1 VEDHAAPR
9 HPAGEGYRA
18 EERDQ
23 MTDLREWFAEH
34 HVTEVECLVPDI
46 TGIPRGKI
54 TPAQKFLD
62 GGALR
67 LPESIFIQSVTGEYP
82 PDEEDRL
89 TDPAIIDITLRA
101 DASTV
106 RLVPWA
112 REPTAQIIH
121 DCHYKN
127 GEPVQMAPRQV
138 LRSVLKLYEEKGWEP
153 VLAPE
158 LEFYLVARNTD
169 PDYPLTPP
177 IGRSGRKETGR
188 QSYSVDAVNE
198 FDPLFEE
205 MYDFCEAQELDL
217 DTLIHEEGAGQV
229 EINFLHGEPLTRAD
243 QVFLFK
249 RTVREVALRHD
260 IYATFMAKPMSHE
273 PGSAMHVHQS
283 IVDPETKQNLFAGE
297 DGRAS
302 KLFRNYLAGLQKYT
316 PAAMPIL
323 APNVNSYRRLSRFSN
338 APINLEWGYD
348 NRTCGLRVPFGSAAA
363 MRVENRVP
371 GADANPY
378 LAFAATLA
386 CGYLGMVE
394 ELEPT
399 QPFEGSAYSMPY
411 ALPREL
417 SHALDV
423 MEECEPLREVL
434 GSKIIEVLLAV
445 KKLEYDTYLHVI
457 SSWER
462 EHLLLNV

>member
-1 VEDHAAPR
+1 
-9 HPAGEGYRA
+9 
-18 EERDQ
+18 
-23 MTDLREWFAEH
+23 MIDLREWFAEH

-67 LPESIFIQSVTGEYP
+67 LPEAIFIQSVTGEYP
-82 PDEEDRL
+82 PDEDDLL
-89 TDPAIIDITLRA
+89 TDPAIIDITLKA
-101 DASTV
+101 DAGTV

-127 GEPVQMAPRQV
+127 GTPVPMAPRQV
-138 LRSVLKLYEEKGWEP
+138 LQRVLALYAAKGWEP
-153 VLAPE
+153 VVAPE
-158 LEFYLVARNTD
+158 LEFYLVGRNTD
-169 PDYPLTPP
+169 PDYPLAPP
-177 IGRSGRKETGR
+177 VGRSGRQETGR

-205 MYDFCEAQELDL
+205 MYDFCEVQELDL

-229 EINFLHGEPLTRAD
+229 EINFLHGEPLSRAD

-260 IYATFMAKPMSHE
+260 IYATFMAKPMSRE

-283 IVDPETKQNLFAGE
+283 IVDPVTKQNLFAGE

-316 PAAMPIL
+316 PAVMPIL

-348 NRTCGLRVPFGSAAA
+348 NRTCGLRVPYGAPAA

-399 QPFEGSAYSMPY
+399 KPFEGSAYSMPY
-411 ALPREL
+411 ALPREI

-423 MEECEPLREVL
+423 MEQCEPLREIL
-434 GSKIIEVLLAV
+434 GPKMIEVLVAV
-445 KKLEYDTYLHVI
+445 KKLEYETYLHVI

>member
-1 VEDHAAPR
+1 
-9 HPAGEGYRA
+9 
-18 EERDQ
+18 
-23 MTDLREWFAEH
+23 MIDLREWFAEH

-67 LPESIFIQSVTGEYP
+67 LPEAIFIQSVTGEYP

-89 TDPAIIDITLRA
+89 TDPAIIDITLKA

-127 GEPVQMAPRQV
+127 GDPVPMAPRQV
-138 LRSVLKLYEEKGWEP
+138 LQKVLALYAAKGWEP
-153 VLAPE
+153 ILAPE
-158 LEFYLVARNTD
+158 LEFYLVGRNTD
-169 PDYPLTPP
+169 PDYPLAPP
-177 IGRSGRKETGR
+177 IGRSGRQETGR

-205 MYDFCEAQELDL
+205 MYDFCEVQELDL

-260 IYATFMAKPMSHE
+260 IYATFMAKPMSRE

-283 IVDPETKQNLFAGE
+283 IIDPVTKQNLFAGE
-297 DGRAS
+297 DGKAS
-302 KLFRNYLAGLQKYT
+302 KLFRNYLGGLQKYT
-316 PAAMPIL
+316 PAVMPIL

-348 NRTCGLRVPFGSAAA
+348 NRTCGLRVPYGAAAA

-399 QPFEGSAYSMPY
+399 KPFEGSAYSMPY
-411 ALPREL
+411 ALPREI
-417 SHALDV
+417 SHALDI
-423 MEECEPLREVL
+423 MEQCEPMKEIL
-434 GSKIIEVLLAV
+434 GAKMIEVLVAV
-445 KKLEYDTYLHVI
+445 KKLEYETYLHVI

>member
-1 VEDHAAPR
+1 V
-9 HPAGEGYRA
+9 
-18 EERDQ
+18 
-23 MTDLREWFAEH
+23 TDLHEWFAEH

-54 TPAQKFLD
+54 TPAQKFLQ

-67 LPESIFIQSVTGEYP
+67 MPESIFIQSVTGEYP

-89 TDPAIIDITLRA
+89 TDPAIIDITLEA
-101 DASTV
+101 DTSTV

-127 GEPVQMAPRQV
+127 GDPVPMAPRQV
-138 LRSVLKLYEEKGWEP
+138 LRRVLAMYEERGWMP
-153 VLAPE
+153 ILAPE
-158 LEFYLVARNTD
+158 LEFYLVGRNTD
-169 PDYPLTPP
+169 PDYPLVPP
-177 IGRSGRKETGR
+177 VGRSGRQETGR
-188 QSYSVDAVNE
+188 QSYSIDAVNE

-205 MYDFCEAQELDL
+205 MYDFCEMQNLDL
-217 DTLIHEEGAGQV
+217 DTLIHEEGAAQV
-229 EINFLHGEPLTRAD
+229 EINFLHGEPLSRAD

-260 IYATFMAKPMSHE
+260 IYATFMAKPMSRE

-283 IVDPETKQNLFAGE
+283 VVDPKTGRNLFAGD
-297 DGRAS
+297 DGKAS

-316 PAAMPIL
+316 PAVMPIL

-348 NRTCGLRVPFGSAAA
+348 NRTCGLRVPYGEASA

-399 QPFEGSAYSMPY
+399 VPYEGSAYAMPY
-411 ALPREL
+411 ALPREI
-417 SHALDV
+417 SHALDA
-423 MEECEPLREVL
+423 MEHCQPIRDML
-434 GSKIIEVLLAV
+434 GDKMIEVLLAV
-445 KKLEYDTYLHVI
+445 KKLEYETYLHVI

>member
-1 VEDHAAPR
+1 
-9 HPAGEGYRA
+9 
-18 EERDQ
+18 
-23 MTDLREWFAEH
+23 MIDLREWFAEH

-67 LPESIFIQSVTGEYP
+67 LPETIFIQSVTGEYP
-82 PDEEDRL
+82 PDEDDRL
-89 TDPAIIDITLRA
+89 TDPAIIDITLKA

-127 GEPVQMAPRQV
+127 GTPVPMAPRQV
-138 LRSVLKLYEEKGWEP
+138 LQKVLALYAERGWEP
-153 VLAPE
+153 ILAPE
-158 LEFYLVARNTD
+158 LEFYLVGRNTD
-169 PDYPLTPP
+169 PDYPLSPP
-177 IGRSGRKETGR
+177 VGRSGRQETGR

-205 MYDFCEAQELDL
+205 MYDFCEVQALDL

-229 EINFLHGEPLTRAD
+229 EINFLHGEPLSRAD

-260 IYATFMAKPMSHE
+260 IYATFMAKPMSRE

-283 IVDPETKQNLFAGE
+283 IIDPVTKQNLFAGE

-302 KLFRNYLAGLQKYT
+302 KLFRNYLGGLQKYT
-316 PAAMPIL
+316 PAVMPIL

-348 NRTCGLRVPFGSAAA
+348 NRTCGLRVPYGAASA

-399 QPFEGSAYSMPY
+399 IPFDGSAYSMPY
-411 ALPREL
+411 ALPREI

-423 MEECEPLREVL
+423 MEQCEALREIL
-434 GSKIIEVLLAV
+434 GAKMIEVLVAV
-445 KKLEYDTYLHVI
+445 KKLEYETYLHVI

>member
-1 VEDHAAPR
+1 
-9 HPAGEGYRA
+9 
-18 EERDQ
+18 

-34 HVTEVECLVPDI
+34 HVTEVECLVPDL

-67 LPESIFIQSVTGEYP
+67 LPEAIFIQSVTGEYP
-82 PDEEDRL
+82 PDEDDKL

-121 DCHYKN
+121 DCHYRN
-127 GEPVQMAPRQV
+127 GEPVPMAPRQV
-138 LRSVLKLYEEKGWEP
+138 LQRVLKLYADKGWEP
-153 VLAPE
+153 ILAPE
-158 LEFYLVARNTD
+158 LEFYLVGRNTD

-177 IGRSGRKETGR
+177 VGRSGRRETGR

-283 IVDPETKQNLFAGE
+283 IVDPETKVNLFAGE
-297 DGRAS
+297 DGKAS

-348 NRTCGLRVPFGSAAA
+348 NRTCGLRVPFGAPSA

-399 QPFEGSAYSMPY
+399 KPFEGSAYSMPY

-417 SHALDV
+417 SHALDI
-423 MEECEPLREVL
+423 METNEPLREIL
-434 GSKIIEVLLAV
+434 GSKMIDVLVAV
-445 KKLEYDTYLHVI
+445 KKLEYETYLQVI

>member
-1 VEDHAAPR
+1 
-9 HPAGEGYRA
+9 
-18 EERDQ
+18 
-23 MTDLREWFAEH
+23 MIDLREWFAEH

-67 LPESIFIQSVTGEYP
+67 LPEAIFIQSVTGEYP

-89 TDPAIIDITLRA
+89 TDPAIIDITLKA
-101 DASTV
+101 DAGTV

-121 DCHYKN
+121 DCHYKS
-127 GEPVQMAPRQV
+127 GEPVPMAPRQV
-138 LRSVLKLYEEKGWEP
+138 LQKVLALYAARGWEP

-158 LEFYLVARNTD
+158 LEFYLVGRNTD
-169 PDYPLTPP
+169 PDYPLAPP
-177 IGRSGRKETGR
+177 IGRSGRQETGR

-205 MYDFCEAQELDL
+205 MYDFCELQELDL

-229 EINFLHGEPLTRAD
+229 EINFLHGEPLSRAD

-260 IYATFMAKPMSHE
+260 IYATFMAKPMSRE

-283 IVDPETKQNLFAGE
+283 IIDPITKRNLFAGE

-316 PAAMPIL
+316 PAVMPIL

-348 NRTCGLRVPFGSAAA
+348 NRTCGLRVPLGAPSA

-399 QPFEGSAYSMPY
+399 KQFEGSAYSMPY
-411 ALPREL
+411 ALPREI

-423 MEECEPLREVL
+423 MEACEPLREIL
-434 GSKIIEVLLAV
+434 GPKMIEVLVAV
-445 KKLEYDTYLHVI
+445 KKLEYETYLHVI

>member
-1 VEDHAAPR
+1 
-9 HPAGEGYRA
+9 
-18 EERDQ
+18 
-23 MTDLREWFAEH
+23 MIDLREWFAEH

-54 TPAQKFLD
+54 TPAQKFLN

-67 LPESIFIQSVTGEYP
+67 LPEAIFIQSVTGEYP

-89 TDPAIIDITLRA
+89 TDPAIIDITLKA

-127 GEPVQMAPRQV
+127 GMPVPMAPRQV
-138 LRSVLKLYEEKGWEP
+138 LQKVLALYAAKGWEP
-153 VLAPE
+153 ILAPE
-158 LEFYLVARNTD
+158 LEFYLVGRNTD
-169 PDYPLTPP
+169 PDYPLAPP
-177 IGRSGRKETGR
+177 IGRSGRQETGR

-205 MYDFCEAQELDL
+205 MYDFCEVQELDL

-260 IYATFMAKPMSHE
+260 IYATFMAKPMSRE

-283 IVDPETKQNLFAGE
+283 IVDPETKRNLFAGE

-302 KLFRNYLAGLQKYT
+302 KLFRNYLGGLQKYT
-316 PAAMPIL
+316 PAVMPIL
-323 APNVNSYRRLSRFSN
+323 APNVNSYRRLSRHSN

-348 NRTCGLRVPFGSAAA
+348 NRTCGLRVPYGAPAA

-399 QPFEGSAYSMPY
+399 IPFEGSAYSMPY
-411 ALPREL
+411 ALPREI

-423 MEECEPLREVL
+423 MEQCEAMKEIL
-434 GSKIIEVLLAV
+434 GPKMIEVLVAV
-445 KKLEYDTYLHVI
+445 KKLEYETYLHVI

>member
-1 VEDHAAPR
+1 
-9 HPAGEGYRA
+9 
-18 EERDQ
+18 

-67 LPESIFIQSVTGEYP
+67 LPEAIFIQSVTGEYP
-82 PDEEDRL
+82 PDENDQL

-127 GEPVQMAPRQV
+127 GEPVPMAPRQV
-138 LRSVLKLYEEKGWEP
+138 LQRVLKLYADRGWEP
-153 VLAPE
+153 ILAPE
-158 LEFYLVARNTD
+158 LEFYLVGRNTD

-177 IGRSGRKETGR
+177 VGRSGRKETGR

-205 MYDFCEAQELDL
+205 MYDFCETQELDL

-283 IVDPETKQNLFAGE
+283 IVDPVTKKNLFAGE
-297 DGRAS
+297 DGKAS

-348 NRTCGLRVPFGSAAA
+348 NRTCGLRVPFGSPAA

-399 QPFEGSAYSMPY
+399 KPFEGSAYSMPY

-417 SHALDV
+417 SHALDI
-423 MEECEPLREVL
+423 METSEPLREIL
-434 GSKIIEVLLAV
+434 GSKMVDVLVAV
-445 KKLEYDTYLHVI
+445 KKLEYETYLHVI

>member
-1 VEDHAAPR
+1 
-9 HPAGEGYRA
+9 
-18 EERDQ
+18 
-23 MTDLREWFAEH
+23 MIDLREWFAEH

-67 LPESIFIQSVTGEYP
+67 LPEAIFIQSVTGEYP
-82 PDEEDRL
+82 PDEEDKL
-89 TDPAIIDITLRA
+89 TDPAIIDITLKA

-127 GEPVQMAPRQV
+127 GTPVPMAPRQV
-138 LRSVLKLYEEKGWEP
+138 LQKVLALYAEKGWEP
-153 VLAPE
+153 ILAPE
-158 LEFYLVARNTD
+158 LEFYLVGRNTD
-169 PDYPLTPP
+169 PDYPLAPP
-177 IGRSGRKETGR
+177 VGRSGRQETGR

-205 MYDFCEAQELDL
+205 MYDFCEVQELDL

-260 IYATFMAKPMSHE
+260 IYATFMAKPMSRE

-283 IVDPETKQNLFAGE
+283 IVDPVTKQNLFAGE
-297 DGRAS
+297 DGKAS
-302 KLFRNYLAGLQKYT
+302 KLFRNYLGGLQKYT
-316 PAAMPIL
+316 PAVMPIL

-348 NRTCGLRVPFGSAAA
+348 NRTCGLRVPYGAAAA

-399 QPFEGSAYSMPY
+399 KPFEGSAYSMPY
-411 ALPREL
+411 ALPREI

-423 MEECEPLREVL
+423 MEACEPMKEIL
-434 GSKIIEVLLAV
+434 GSKMIEVLVAV
-445 KKLEYDTYLHVI
+445 KKLEYETYLHVI

>member
-1 VEDHAAPR
+1 
-9 HPAGEGYRA
+9 
-18 EERDQ
+18 
-23 MTDLREWFAEH
+23 
-34 HVTEVECLVPDI
+34 
-46 TGIPRGKI
+46 
-54 TPAQKFLD
+54 
-62 GGALR
+62 
-67 LPESIFIQSVTGEYP
+67 
-82 PDEEDRL
+82 
-89 TDPAIIDITLRA
+89 
-101 DASTV
+101 
-106 RLVPWA
+106 
-112 REPTAQIIH
+112 
-121 DCHYKN
+121 
-127 GEPVQMAPRQV
+127 
-138 LRSVLKLYEEKGWEP
+138 VLKLYEDKGWEP
-153 VLAPE
+153 ILAPE
-158 LEFYLVARNTD
+158 LEFYLVGRNTD
-169 PDYPLTPP
+169 PDYPLAPP
-177 IGRSGRKETGR
+177 VGRSGRQETGR

-205 MYDFCEAQELDL
+205 MYDFCEVQELDL

-249 RTVREVALRHD
+249 RTVREVALRHE
-260 IYATFMAKPMSHE
+260 IYATFMAKPMSRE

-283 IVDPETKQNLFAGE
+283 IVDPVTKQNLFAGE
-297 DGRAS
+297 DGKAS

-316 PAAMPIL
+316 PSVMPIL

-348 NRTCGLRVPFGSAAA
+348 NRTCGLRVPYGSPSA

-399 QPFEGSAYSMPY
+399 APFEGSAYSMPY

-417 SHALDV
+417 SHALDI
-423 MEECEPLREVL
+423 MDACEPLKDIL
-434 GSKIIEVLLAV
+434 GEKMIEVLVAV
-445 KKLEYDTYLHVI
+445 KKLEYDTYLQVI

>member
-1 VEDHAAPR
+1 
-9 HPAGEGYRA
+9 
-18 EERDQ
+18 
-23 MTDLREWFAEH
+23 MTDLVEWFNEH
-34 HVTEVECLVPDI
+34 RITEVECLVPDI

-54 TPAQKFLD
+54 MPAQKFHR
-62 GGALR
+62 GGAPR

-82 PDEEDRL
+82 EDPEDML
-89 TDPAIIDITLRA
+89 TDPAIIDIKLVP

-121 DCHYKN
+121 DCQYAD
-127 GEPVQMAPRQV
+127 GRPVPIAPRQV
-138 LRSVLKLYEEKGWEP
+138 LRQVLKLYEERGWKP

-158 LEFYLVARNTD
+158 LEFYLVGRNTD
-169 PDYPLTPP
+169 PDYPLVPP
-177 IGRSGRKETGR
+177 IGRSGRQETGR
-188 QSYSVDAVNE
+188 QSYSIDAVNE

-205 MYDFCEAQELDL
+205 MYDFCEMQELDL
-217 DTLIHEEGAGQV
+217 DTLIHEEGAAQV
-229 EINFLHGEPLTRAD
+229 EINFLHGDPLSRAD

-260 IYATFMAKPMSHE
+260 IYATFMAKPMGQE

-283 IVDPETKQNLFAGE
+283 VVDADTGENLFADREGKPS
-297 DGRAS
+297 A
-302 KLFRNYLAGLQKYT
+302 LFLSFIGGLQKYI
-316 PAAMPIL
+316 PAIMPIF
-323 APNVNSYRRLSRFSN
+323 APNVNSYRRLTRFSN
-338 APINLEWGYD
+338 APINLQWGHD
-348 NRTCGLRVPFGSAAA
+348 NRTCGLRVPFGEASA

-378 LAFAATLA
+378 LAFAASLA

-394 ELEPT
+394 GLQATPA
-399 QPFEGSAYSMPY
+399 FRGSAYSQPY
-411 ALPREL
+411 SLPREL
-417 SHALDV
+417 SHSLEM
-423 MEECEPLREVL
+423 MEQSRPLIDILGEKLVEVF
-434 GSKIIEVLLAV
+434 VAV
-445 KKLEYDTYLHVI
+445 KRLEYETYLRVI

>member
-1 VEDHAAPR
+1 
-9 HPAGEGYRA
+9 
-18 EERDQ
+18 
-23 MTDLREWFAEH
+23 MIDLHEWFSEH

-54 TPAQKFLD
+54 TPAQKFLQ

-67 LPESIFIQSVTGEYP
+67 MPESIFIQSVTGEYP

-89 TDPAIIDITLRA
+89 TDPAIIDITLEA
-101 DASTV
+101 DASTI

-127 GEPVQMAPRQV
+127 GDPVPMAPRQV
-138 LRSVLKLYEEKGWEP
+138 LRRVLALYKERGWEP

-158 LEFYLVARNTD
+158 LEFYLVGRNTD
-169 PDYPLTPP
+169 PDYPLVPP
-177 IGRSGRKETGR
+177 VGRSGRQETGR
-188 QSYSVDAVNE
+188 QSYSIDAVNE

-205 MYDFCEAQELDL
+205 MYDFCEMQNLDL
-217 DTLIHEEGAGQV
+217 DTLIHEEGAAQV
-229 EINFLHGEPLTRAD
+229 EINFLHGEPLSRAD

-260 IYATFMAKPMSHE
+260 IYATFMAKPMSSE

-283 IVDPETKQNLFAGE
+283 IVDPKTGRNLFAGE
-297 DGRAS
+297 DGKAS

-316 PAAMPIL
+316 PAVMPIL

-348 NRTCGLRVPFGSAAA
+348 NRTCGLRVPYGEPAA

-399 QPFEGSAYSMPY
+399 APFEGSAYSMPY
-411 ALPREL
+411 ALPREI

-423 MEECEPLREVL
+423 MEQCKPIHTML
-434 GSKIIEVLLAV
+434 GEKMIEVLLAV

>member
-1 VEDHAAPR
+1 
-9 HPAGEGYRA
+9 
-18 EERDQ
+18 
-23 MTDLREWFAEH
+23 MIDLREWFAEH

-54 TPAQKFLD
+54 TPAQKFLN

-67 LPESIFIQSVTGEYP
+67 LPEAIFIQSVTGEYP

-89 TDPAIIDITLRA
+89 TDPAIIDITLKA

-127 GEPVQMAPRQV
+127 GTPVPMAPRQV
-138 LRSVLKLYEEKGWEP
+138 LQKVLALYAAKGWEP
-153 VLAPE
+153 ILAPE
-158 LEFYLVARNTD
+158 LEFYLVGRNTD
-169 PDYPLTPP
+169 PDYPLAPP
-177 IGRSGRKETGR
+177 IGRSGRQETGR

-205 MYDFCEAQELDL
+205 MYDFCEVQELDL

-229 EINFLHGEPLTRAD
+229 EINFLHGEPLSRAD

-260 IYATFMAKPMSHE
+260 IYATFMAKPMSRE

-283 IVDPETKQNLFAGE
+283 IVDPETKRNLFAGE

-302 KLFRNYLAGLQKYT
+302 KLFRNYLGGLQKYT
-316 PAAMPIL
+316 PAVMPIL
-323 APNVNSYRRLSRFSN
+323 APNVNSYRRLSRHSN

-348 NRTCGLRVPFGSAAA
+348 NRTCGLRVPYGAPAA

-399 QPFEGSAYSMPY
+399 IPFEGSAYSMPY
-411 ALPREL
+411 ALPREI

-423 MEECEPLREVL
+423 MEQCEAMKEIL
-434 GSKIIEVLLAV
+434 GPKMIEVLVAV
-445 KKLEYDTYLHVI
+445 KKLEYETYLHVI

>member
-1 VEDHAAPR
+1 
-9 HPAGEGYRA
+9 
-18 EERDQ
+18 

-386 CGYLGMVE
+386 CGYLGMIE

>member
-1 VEDHAAPR
+1 
-9 HPAGEGYRA
+9 
-18 EERDQ
+18 

-67 LPESIFIQSVTGEYP
+67 LPEAIFIQSVTGEYP
-82 PDEEDRL
+82 PDEDDKL

-127 GEPVQMAPRQV
+127 GDPVPMAPRQV
-138 LRSVLKLYEEKGWEP
+138 LQRVLKLYEEKGWEP

-158 LEFYLVARNTD
+158 LEFYLVGRNTD
-169 PDYPLTPP
+169 PDYPLAPP
-177 IGRSGRKETGR
+177 VGRSGRQETGR

-229 EINFLHGEPLTRAD
+229 EINFLHGEPLSRAD

-260 IYATFMAKPMSHE
+260 IYATFMAKPMSRE

-283 IVDPETKQNLFAGE
+283 IIDPASKQNLFAGE
-297 DGRAS
+297 DGKAS

-316 PAAMPIL
+316 PAVMPIL

-348 NRTCGLRVPFGSAAA
+348 NRTCGLRVPFGSPAA

-399 QPFEGSAYSMPY
+399 APFEGSAYSMPY

-417 SHALDV
+417 SHALDM
-423 MEECEPLREVL
+423 MEECEPLKEIL
-434 GSKIIEVLLAV
+434 GEKMIEVLAAV
-445 KKLEYDTYLHVI
+445 KKLEYDTYLQVI

>member
-1 VEDHAAPR
+1 
-9 HPAGEGYRA
+9 
-18 EERDQ
+18 
-23 MTDLREWFAEH
+23 MIDLREWFAEH

-101 DASTV
+101 DAGTV

-127 GEPVQMAPRQV
+127 GDPVPMAPRQV
-138 LRSVLKLYEEKGWEP
+138 LQKVLALYAARGWEP

-158 LEFYLVARNTD
+158 LEFYLVGRNTD

-177 IGRSGRKETGR
+177 IGRSGRQETGR

-205 MYDFCEAQELDL
+205 MYDFCEVQELDL

-229 EINFLHGEPLTRAD
+229 EINFLHGEPLSRAD

-260 IYATFMAKPMSHE
+260 IYATFMAKPMSRE

-283 IVDPETKQNLFAGE
+283 IIDPITKQNLFAGE

-302 KLFRNYLAGLQKYT
+302 KLFRNYLGGLQKYT
-316 PAAMPIL
+316 PAVMPIL

-348 NRTCGLRVPFGSAAA
+348 NRTCGLRVPYGAASA

-411 ALPREL
+411 ALPREI
-417 SHALDV
+417 SHALDI
-423 MEECEPLREVL
+423 MEACEPLREIL
-434 GSKIIEVLLAV
+434 GPKMIEVLVAV
-445 KKLEYDTYLHVI
+445 KKLEYETYLHVI

>member
-1 VEDHAAPR
+1 
-9 HPAGEGYRA
+9 
-18 EERDQ
+18 

-67 LPESIFIQSVTGEYP
+67 LPEAIFIQSVTGEYP
-82 PDEEDRL
+82 PDEDDKL

-106 RLVPWA
+106 RLVPWG

-127 GEPVQMAPRQV
+127 GDPVPMAPRQV
-138 LRSVLKLYEEKGWEP
+138 LQRVLQLYKDRGWEP
-153 VLAPE
+153 ILAPE
-158 LEFYLVARNTD
+158 LEFYLVGRNTD

-177 IGRSGRKETGR
+177 VGRSGRKETGR

-283 IVDPETKQNLFAGE
+283 IVDPETKKNLFAGE
-297 DGRAS
+297 DGKAS

-316 PAAMPIL
+316 PAVMPIL

-348 NRTCGLRVPFGSAAA
+348 NRTCGLRVPFGSPAA

-394 ELEPT
+394 GLEPT
-399 QPFEGSAYSMPY
+399 APYEGSAYSMPY

-417 SHALDV
+417 SHALDL
-423 MEECEPLREVL
+423 MEECQPLRDILGGKMIDVL
-434 GSKIIEVLLAV
+434 VAV
-445 KKLEYDTYLHVI
+445 KKLEYETFLHVI

>member
-1 VEDHAAPR
+1 
-9 HPAGEGYRA
+9 
-18 EERDQ
+18 

-34 HVTEVECLVPDI
+34 HVTEVECLVPDL

-82 PDEEDRL
+82 PDEDDKL

-127 GEPVQMAPRQV
+127 GDPVPMAPRQV
-138 LRSVLKLYEEKGWEP
+138 LQRVLKLYQEKGWEP

-158 LEFYLVARNTD
+158 LEFYLVGRNTD
-169 PDYPLTPP
+169 PDYPLAPP
-177 IGRSGRKETGR
+177 VGRSGRQETGR
-188 QSYSVDAVNE
+188 QSYSIDAVNE

-229 EINFLHGEPLTRAD
+229 EINFLHGEPLSRAD

-260 IYATFMAKPMSHE
+260 IYATFMAKPMSRE

-283 IVDPETKQNLFAGE
+283 IIDPTTKQNLFAGE
-297 DGRAS
+297 DGKAS

-316 PAAMPIL
+316 PAVMPIL

-348 NRTCGLRVPFGSAAA
+348 NRTCGLRVPFGSPAA

-399 QPFEGSAYSMPY
+399 APHEGSAYSMPY

-417 SHALDV
+417 SHALD
-423 MEECEPLREVL
+423 MMDECTPLKEILGEKMVEVL
-434 GSKIIEVLLAV
+434 VAV
-445 KKLEYDTYLHVI
+445 KKLEYDTYLQVI